1 MSYAVCRQ
9 RHEFAQ
15 GVKKSVCSGRR
26 ERTLG
31 MCEIEQAGGVPR
43 LVCSYTS
50 VTNTYEKI
58 VILSAAQQIK
68 CLPFN
73 HTWRKHEQIKR
84 MGDKLS
90 SQKSKKKKK
99 KKKIRKMC
107 HSCFHKLCV
116 LERTGQQYGF
126 QYCCLIRENNTT
138 DLGTSSNKATT
149 FQYRHLAEKVKIV

>member
-1 MSYAVCRQ
+1 MKGTGYAVGSRTPLMSYAVCRQ

-99 KKKIRKMC
+99 KKKSEK
-107 HSCFHKLCV
+107 CV
-116 LERTGQQYGF
+116 TLVSTNCVCLRERV
-126 QYCCLIRENNTT
+126 NNTAF
-138 DLGTSSNKATT
+138 NIA
-149 FQYRHLAEKVKIV
+149 V